1 MTTGGRTMKRALESL
16 LLVALALGPA
26 GASADS
32 PIAVAITNPAP
43 DTPSFGAFEVEA
55 EVYSQEPIQK
65 VEFYVDGRL
74 VGAANK
80 RPYRVKV
87 DLGYENE
94 EHTYRVVARGAS
106 GATGEETLIT
116 PAISVDML
124 MNVEL
129 QQLYVTVNRGQDRDL
144 DLDRGDFRVLDDGQP
159 QELVTFEQGEVPL
172 TAVVLLDASESMQGT
187 RLQKALEGARVFIDG
202 LQGLDQGMV
211 MLFSDHLLRS
221 TPFSSDSQVLGN
233 VLENVAATGGT
244 ALNDHLY
251 LALKRLETQ
260 PGRPV
265 VVLFSDGTDAHS
277 ALPMEEVLWKV
288 NRSQA
293 LLYWILLEGEGRSG
307 GDTIS
312 TAWRDG
318 EANKRELEL
327 LRKAVNQSGG
337 QIYSIARPDELVGAF
352 RDILAELREQYVLG
366 YYPSNS
372 RGDGSWH
379 KVKVEVRPFGLR
391 VRHRGGYVDG

>member
-1 MTTGGRTMKRALESL
+1 MRMKGRTMKRALESL

-43 DTPSFGAFEVEA
+43 DTPSFGSFEVEA

-74 VGAANK
+74 VGTSGK

-87 DLGYENE
+87 DLGYENL
-94 EHTYRVVARGAS
+94 EHTYRVVAHGAS
-106 GATGEETLIT
+106 GATGEEVLVT
-116 PAISVDML
+116 PAISVEMQ

-129 QQLYVTVNRGQDRDL
+129 QQLYVTVNRGQGRAL
-144 DLDRGDFRVLDDGQP
+144 DLGRGDFRVLDDGQP
-159 QELVTFEQGEVPL
+159 QELVTFERGEVPL
-172 TAVVLLDASESMQGT
+172 TSVVLLDVSESMQGT

-202 LQGLDQGMV
+202 LQELDQGMV

-221 TPFSSDSQVLGN
+221 TPFSSDSQVLGG

-318 EANKRELEL
+318 DANKRELEL

-379 KVKVEVRPFGLR
+379 KVKVEVKPFGLR